1 MEIMAMSWLT
11 SLTMASTEIEG
22 HSMGGGMLK
31 LEPGEAES
39 TILSLPKLDTER
51 ITPLVEELDSL
62 LREDKWQTANE
73 LADDVIL
80 VQGMGLSTSE
90 VISLRQ
96 GASLL
101 RERRYNR

>member
-1 MEIMAMSWLT
+1 MDFMAVSWLT
-11 SLTMASTEIEG
+11 SLTMLSTEVEG

-31 LEPGEAES
+31 LEPSEAES
-39 TILSLPKLDTER
+39 TILALPKLDTER
-51 ITPLVEELDSL
+51 IAPLVEELDSL
-62 LREDKWQTANE
+62 LREDKWQAANE
-73 LADDVIL
+73 FADDLIL
-80 VQGMGLSTSE
+80 VQGMGLSPSE